1 MKLSEGPTA
10 LTWSF
15 SLVCLFH
22 KLYGGE
28 ILMLNNKIIEHYN
41 PAEISIIEIRILL
54 MYSFQFCRG
63 SHYKIQSKAFESFK

>member
-54 MYSFQFCRG
+54 IYLFISILQRK
-63 SHYKIQSKAFESFK
+63 SLQNPIESI